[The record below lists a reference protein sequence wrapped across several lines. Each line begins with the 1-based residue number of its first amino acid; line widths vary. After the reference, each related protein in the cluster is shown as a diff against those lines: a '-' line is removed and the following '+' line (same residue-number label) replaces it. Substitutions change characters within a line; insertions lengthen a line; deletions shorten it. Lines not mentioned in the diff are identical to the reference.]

1 MRADIIVGMQWGD
14 EGKGKAVDYIAP
26 LYTAIVRFNGGPNAG
41 HTVIA
46 DGRSFTFHHIPSGA
60 FMRKKLLIAPGM
72 LINPEI
78 LNEEIESLKKVVSE
92 FDLKIDL
99 RTSLITPAEVELDK
113 KIEDLKGA
121 LSIGTTLR
129 GIGPAYSSKAL
140 RISPRVSDVL
150 LGNFDASI
158 YKKLYNIDFDFNTW
172 VKKAK
177 KTLSG
182 YAFDVREELLRS
194 LENGEQ
200 ILFESAQGTLL
211 DPIYGTYPYVTS
223 SNTTSAYAFVS
234 SGIPFKYAGKVIGVL
249 KAYTTRVG
257 KGPMPSEMPESL
269 AKTVRENGKEYGAT
283 TGRPRRIGWLDLP
296 ALKYAKEINGVDEA
310 FITKLDV
317 LSGLNELKV
326 AVSYAIDGKETER
339 FPSPEVLERA
349 QPVYQS
355 LEPIPKLGTDD
366 ISYITKNGWISAPAQ
381 MKSYVDFIEK
391 NLRIKVSYVSLGAE
405 RGMTVKVD

>member
-1 MRADIIVGMQWGD
+1 MRADIVIGMQWGD
-14 EGKGKAVDYIAP
+14 EGKGKVVDYLASM
-26 LYTAIVRFNGGPNAG
+26 YSSVVRYNGGPNAG

-46 DGRSFTFHHIPSGA
+46 DGQSFTFHHIPSGA
-60 FMRKKLLIAPGM
+60 LMRKKLFIAPGM

-78 LNEEIESLKKVVSE
+78 FREEIESLKKVVPE
-92 FDLKIDL
+92 FSLKIDI

-113 KIEDLKGA
+113 KIEELKGA
-121 LSIGTTLR
+121 ASIGTTLR

-150 LGNFDASI
+150 SGKFDASI
-158 YKKLYNIDFDFNTW
+158 YKKLYNIEFNFTEW
-172 VKKAK
+172 MEEAK
-177 KTLSG
+177 ETLSN

-194 LENGEQ
+194 IENGES

-223 SNTTSAYAFVS
+223 SNTTASYAFVS
-234 SGIPFKYAGKVIGVL
+234 SGIPFKYAGKIIGVL

-257 KGPMPSEMPESL
+257 KGPMPTEMSENLANFIRES
-269 AKTVRENGKEYGAT
+269 GKEYGAT

-296 ALKYAKEINGVDEA
+296 ALRYAKEINGVDEL

-317 LSGLNELKV
+317 LSGLKELKV
-326 AVSYAIDGKETER
+326 ALSYSINGKEVER
-339 FPSPEVLERA
+339 FPPPEDLELV

-355 LEPIPKLGTDD
+355 LEPIPKLESGDFSH
-366 ISYITKNGWISAPAQ
+366 IVKNGWVSAPFQ
-381 MKSYVDFIEK
+381 MKKYIDFIEK
-391 NLRIKVSYVSLGAE
+391 NLKTRVSYVSLGAE
-405 RGMTVKVD
+405 REMTVKVD